1 MAKWSKQDLEK
12 FRQLYPI
19 TINKDLVPVF
29 NRNVTAIRTKAF
41 ELGIKKTKETIS
53 NIGKRSNRGQFVKG
67 QTAWNKGT
75 KGIMH
80 NGIETRFKK
89 GHTPHNK
96 LPNELRE
103 ITKQL
108 YRLKKNIKG
117 REERYAKKQN

>member
-67 QTAWNKGT
+67 QTAWNKGS

-96 LPNELRE
+96 LPDELRE

-108 YRLKKNIKG
+108 YRLNKAIKN
-117 REERYAKKQN
+117 AKEQN

>member
-19 TINKDLVPVF
+19 TINKDLVSVF

-41 ELGIKKTKETIS
+41 ELGIKKTKETLS
-53 NIGKRSNRGQFVKG
+53 NIGKRHNKGQFKKG
-67 QTAWNKGT
+67 IASWNKGT
-75 KGIMH
+75 KGLMEC
-80 NGIETRFKK
+80 NAATRFKK

-96 LPNELRE
+96 LPDELRE

-108 YRLKKNIKG
+108 YRLNKAIKN
-117 REERYAKKQN
+117 AKEQN